1 MFKNKNTE
9 TILSPSNLTKAGEHT
24 YLHLQAWDPLHQ
36 NHEGHFYF
44 KIPKLH
50 PIVSDSEET
59 SNRILTLQMIS
70 VELVSNHT

>member
-9 TILSPSNLTKAGEHT
+9 TILSLSNLTKASEHT
-24 YLHLQAWDPLHQ
+24 YLHLQDSDPLHQ
-36 NHEGHFYF
+36 NHEGHIYF
-44 KIPKLH
+44 KILKLH
-50 PIVSDSEET
+50 PNVSDSDEP